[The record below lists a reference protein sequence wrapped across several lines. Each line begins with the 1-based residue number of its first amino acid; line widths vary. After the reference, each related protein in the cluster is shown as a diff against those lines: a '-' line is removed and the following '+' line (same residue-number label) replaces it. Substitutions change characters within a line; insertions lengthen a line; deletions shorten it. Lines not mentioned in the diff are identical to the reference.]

1 MPSDSSKHQLPPAK
15 SDSKALKKKLEP
27 LASTDLLQGQRE
39 RQIVHG
45 NEVYRLTLT
54 RTGKLILHK

>member
-1 MPSDSSKHQLPPAK
+1 MANDSLKHQQRPAQLE
-15 SDSKALKKKLEP
+15 SNASKQLEP

>member
-1 MPSDSSKHQLPPAK
+1 MANDSSKHQPPPPQLE
-15 SDSKALKKKLEP
+15 SKASKQLEP
-27 LASTDLLQGQRE
+27 LASNDLLQGQRE